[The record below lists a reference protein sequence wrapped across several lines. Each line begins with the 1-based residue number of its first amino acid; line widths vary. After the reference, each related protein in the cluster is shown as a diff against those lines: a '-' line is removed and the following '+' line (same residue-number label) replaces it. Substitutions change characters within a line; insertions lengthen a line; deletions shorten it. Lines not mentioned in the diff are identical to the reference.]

1 MRLSRLLR
9 LTTRAFSQN
18 DKLPQNQLVPM
29 QNKRKEEKDP
39 EVAVLI
45 KSYLST
51 YSEKQKIVDYIDEVD
66 YYDKN
71 PDVQQRE
78 NLVLE
83 LKNEEVTNLFSFI
96 LNNMNRN
103 LFYIIFYSFKA
114 IYNESKANKNEIKN

>member
-18 DKLPQNQLVPM
+18 DKLPHNQLVPM

-39 EVAVLI
+39 EVALLI

-51 YSEKQKIVDYIDEVD
+51 YQGKQKIVDYIDLVE

-71 PDVQQRE
+71 PDVQQSE

-83 LKNEEVTNLFSFI
+83 LKNEEVTNLFSFVF
-96 LNNMNRN
+96 NNLNRN
-103 LFYIIFYSFKA
+103 LCDIIFYSCKA
-114 IYNESKANKNEIKN
+114 IYNESKANNNEIKN